1 MRKFKSPSHDFLLGN
16 TRVSDLPADRPP
28 PPCRP
33 AESQSRYPIGADD
46 CVGNGPS
53 SATAEEAQLP
63 RQSSVTKQRLRR
75 IQRKKS
81 HYRQQQRRQTLARG
95 QEKCFTVKES
105 DSVSD
110 HGGLTSDRS
119 RVFCSAEAPVVD
131 WSSETGETITVSELS
146 LPRPAS
152 GLSSN
157 KSVSFGRIQGGRKP
171 SSPATDHTKER
182 LETTSQRRSVHQQQT
197 RPRRQSAHDASPT
210 NAVAATTPRLEVY
223 ANDLLNETR
232 LSSEL
237 LNERVRAA
245 CSNLPKNITT
255 GFLLS
260 TPASRI
266 VAASISVGTFDFLY
280 SDNETTVTTNG
291 TKAKEEVENKGSM
304 TLSAKRSRSVQR
316 QATSVQQL
324 KRSSKF
330 GNALAPML
338 TEQLGFAA
346 QMGKTRKETVAG
358 MKLASEN
365 GLVFKSQLK
374 DKEYVF
380 LNASEFGEV
389 EIVRE
394 LLTDRTLNVDCVDY
408 MGRNAV
414 LLAMKTE
421 NIELIDCL
429 VGRLNF
435 YAVEDALLNAISQEK
450 IHIVKLIIDHPQ
462 YIRMEKIMTPRGQ
475 RAGIITKSI
484 ERSQFSSDITPL
496 MLAAH
501 TNNHEIIQLLLDRG
515 LKVEMPHDRSCLC
528 LDCESIRAQDSLI
541 LEMQRLHTYQ
551 ALTSS
556 AYLALTT
563 SDPVSSAFV
572 LRGELYQLASQE
584 KQFKEEYSRLA
595 VQSMNFA
602 VSCLDLCRTSD
613 EVHCLLTGSDASTN
627 GDAQCHLATIKQAV
641 QCREKKVYFYASFTA
656 CMYLYI

>member
-1 MRKFKSPSHDFLLGN
+1 MRKFRSRSHDLLLEDAS
-16 TRVSDLPADRPP
+16 VSENSAGRPP
-28 PPCRP
+28 PPRRSEKSRP
-33 AESQSRYPIGADD
+33 CYPIGDAENALSPVTVDEARLSRQASEVRRSLRKTLRIKKHHNPPPVAGQEED
-46 CVGNGPS
+46 EEDNL
-53 SATAEEAQLP
+53 TAEAY
-63 RQSSVTKQRLRR
+63 T
-75 IQRKKS
+75 
-81 HYRQQQRRQTLARG
+81 
-95 QEKCFTVKES
+95 
-105 DSVSD
+105 SVSD
-110 HGGLTSDRS
+110 HRRHFKSEQS
-119 RVFCSAEAPVVD
+119 RVLCNREASPAIDSA
-131 WSSETGETITVSELS
+131 SETITVSES
-146 LPRPAS
+146 
-152 GLSSN
+152 
-157 KSVSFGRIQGGRKP
+157 P
-171 SSPATDHTKER
+171 SSAATDHTNER
-182 LETTSQRRSVHQQQT
+182 LGTTSQRRLVHQQT
-197 RPRRQSAHDASPT
+197 RPRRQSAQDASPANT
-210 NAVAATTPRLEVY
+210 AALPTPCLEVY

-266 VAASISVGTFDFLY
+266 VAASISVGTFDFLCPEG
-280 SDNETTVTTNG
+280 DTTTSSTNG
-291 TKAKEEVENKGSM
+291 RTEGEHKSGM
-304 TLSAKRSRSVQR
+304 TFNAKRSRSIRRLQHQKR
-316 QATSVQQL
+316 TSKL
-324 KRSSKF
+324 

-365 GLVFKSQLK
+365 GLVFKCQLQ

-394 LLTDRTLNVDCVDY
+394 LLNDRTLNVDCVDY
-408 MGRNAV
+408 MGRNAI

-475 RAGIITKSI
+475 RAGIITKST

-528 LDCESIRAQDSLI
+528 LDCESIRAQVSF
-541 LEMQRLHTYQ
+541 QY
-551 ALTSS
+551 SS
-556 AYLALTT
+556 M
-563 SDPVSSAFV
+563 S
-572 LRGELYQLASQE
+572 
-584 KQFKEEYSRLA
+584 
-595 VQSMNFA
+595 
-602 VSCLDLCRTSD
+602 
-613 EVHCLLTGSDASTN
+613 
-627 GDAQCHLATIKQAV
+627 
-641 QCREKKVYFYASFTA
+641 
-656 CMYLYI
+656 